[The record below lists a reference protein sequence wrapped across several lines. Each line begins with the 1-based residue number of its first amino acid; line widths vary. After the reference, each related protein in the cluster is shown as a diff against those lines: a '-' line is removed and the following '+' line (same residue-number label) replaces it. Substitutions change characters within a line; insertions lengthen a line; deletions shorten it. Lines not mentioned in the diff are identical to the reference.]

1 MRLLLQPQVS
11 EVYANL
17 GWTGMMPMFLT
28 WARCISWTILLSA
41 LMAVLFALVLDGCS
55 KL

>member
-17 GWTGMMPMFLT
+17 GWTGMM
-28 WARCISWTILLSA
+28 
-41 LMAVLFALVLDGCS
+41 LMKYTPNWDEDGWGWG
-55 KL
+55 